1 MKSIT
6 FSPAHPIVFICDYD
20 NLDAEI
26 PIHDEASLVCATNT
40 CISVGTQPNV
50 DGDVTITLATRD
62 PQSKEGPYIEVFSG
76 VVEVPNGE
84 LAIVTSED
92 EKLLA
97 IDVAS
102 TSAASLS
109 VFGIR
114 AVPLI
119 PENATIP
126 FPPATPLIVTLIR
139 PCTTC

>member
-50 DGDVTITLATRD
+50 DGDVTITLATRE
-62 PQSKEGPYIEVFSG
+62 PQSEEEPYTEVFSG

-102 TSAASLS
+102 TSAA
-109 VFGIR
+109 VRVWVDNQVTPRRVWVI
-114 AVPLI
+114 AH
-119 PENATIP
+119 ATRH
-126 FPPATPLIVTLIR
+126 LL
-139 PCTTC
+139 